1 MRADGWNKT
10 PLIRMVNVSLEPGR
24 GSTEDLILDV
34 KDGVY
39 MEVDKSWSIDDL
51 RLNFQFSC
59 ELAWEIKNG

>member
-1 MRADGWNKT
+1 
-10 PLIRMVNVSLEPGR
+10 MVNVSLEPGR